1 MLRVG
6 LTGGIACGKSTV
18 AALMRELGCRVIEA
32 DAVAHRLMQPGQ
44 PSYNEII
51 HEFGRQ
57 ILRPDGPIDR
67 AKLATIVFADEARL
81 ARLNQIVHPRVVVE
95 QDAWLAEAECAEPRG
110 VAVVEAPLLVESGY
124 HTRLQRL
131 VVTWCRPEQQM
142 ERLLARGL
150 SREQAAQRIAAQ
162 MPLEKKRLLA
172 DDQIDCSGSLE
183 STQHQVE
190 QLVSKL
196 KLIAAT

>member
-18 AALMRELGCRVIEA
+18 AALMRELGCRVMEA
-32 DAVAHRLMQPGQ
+32 DTIAHRLMQPGQ
-44 PSYNEII
+44 PTYNEIV

-57 ILRPDGPIDR
+57 ILHTDGPIDR
-67 AKLATIVFADEARL
+67 AKLAAIVFADEARL

-95 QDAWLAEAECAEPRG
+95 QDAWLAEAERAEPRG
-110 VAVVEAPLLVESGY
+110 VAVVEAPLLIESGY

-162 MPLEKKRLLA
+162 MPLEEKRRLA

-183 STQHQVE
+183 ATRHQVE
-190 QLVSKL
+190 QVVAKL